1 MVAAPITLLHLVRR
15 LFSCLILM
23 IRMTKTITT
32 IMAIP
37 AVITAM
43 VEVIA
48 VATVVVATVAVAV
61 AAVVAAVAVAV
72 AVVASEVASKK
83 RIFRRFF
90 PTHLICQTRP
100 GYQRGSFSPF
110 SLQDKIRYI
119 ANGVK
124 QR

>member
-1 MVAAPITLLHLVRR
+1 
-15 LFSCLILM
+15 
-23 IRMTKTITT
+23 MTKTITT

-48 VATVVVATVAVAV
+48 VATVAVATVAVAV

>member
-1 MVAAPITLLHLVRR
+1 
-15 LFSCLILM
+15 
-23 IRMTKTITT
+23 MTKTITT

-48 VATVVVATVAVAV
+48 VATVAVAV